1 MLQKF
6 NNWSIIEDMEKKLR
20 VLFDNLCCSQ
30 CKNGFDENS
39 FEIKRDEDG
48 LLVTH
53 LKCQHCGKSFGVAFV
68 GLSNLDVKEPL
79 EVQQG
84 PDPID
89 YDDVIDAHR
98 YIKNLDEHWQDYL
111 K

>member
-1 MLQKF
+1 
-6 NNWSIIEDMEKKLR
+6 MEKKLR
-20 VLFDNLCCSQ
+20 VLFDNLCCSV
-30 CKNGFDENS
+30 CKNGFDEDS
-39 FEIKRDEDG
+39 FEIKRNEDG

-53 LKCQHCGKSFGVAFV
+53 LVCKNCGKSFGVAFV
-68 GLSNLDVKEPL
+68 GLSDIDIKEPL
-79 EVQQG
+79 EVMQG

-98 YIKNLDEHWQDYL
+98 FIQNLDEHWQDYL

>member
-1 MLQKF
+1 
-6 NNWSIIEDMEKKLR
+6 MEKKLR
-20 VLFDNLCCSQ
+20 VLFDNLCCSA

-39 FEIKRDEDG
+39 FEIKRNEDG
-48 LLVTH
+48 LLVAH
-53 LKCQHCGKSFGVAFV
+53 LECKYCGKSFGVAFV
-68 GLSNLDVKEPL
+68 GLSDIDVKEPL
-79 EVQQG
+79 EVMQG

-98 YIKNLDEHWQDYL
+98 FIKNLDEHWQDYL

>member
-1 MLQKF
+1 
-6 NNWSIIEDMEKKLR
+6 MEKKLR
-20 VLFDNLCCSQ
+20 VLFDNLCCSV
-30 CKNGFDENS
+30 CKNGFDEDS
-39 FEIKRDEDG
+39 FEIKRNEDG

-53 LKCQHCGKSFGVAFV
+53 LVCKNCGKSFGVAFV
-68 GLSNLDVKEPL
+68 GLSDIDIKEPL
-79 EVQQG
+79 EVMQG

-98 YIKNLDEHWQDYL
+98 FIQNLDEHWQNYL

>member
-1 MLQKF
+1 MKR
-6 NNWSIIEDMEKKLR
+6 KLK

-30 CKNGFDENS
+30 CKNGFDEDS
-39 FEIKRDEDG
+39 IVIKREETG

-53 LKCQHCGKSFGVAFV
+53 LECHHCGKSFGLALI
-68 GLSNLDVKEPL
+68 GLSGLEVKEPL

-84 PDPID
+84 PEPIN

-98 YIKNLDEHWQDYL
+98 FIKNLDEHWQDYL
-111 K
+111 PKQK